1 MIINSKITEPSQIIF
16 YLVLGN
22 FLSGISSS
30 FHVFAKRTIIGF
42 VVGSAIIGIG
52 IFSLISSIGF
62 QTVDVNE
69 TFGVGES
76 TSYQITPNSG
86 AQQNMKI
93 TGEKFD
99 IKLSSPGTGLQI
111 PNEEKDGTIE
121 SYEDEL
127 VLDWVHQEDGVTR
140 IHIQNTGS
148 IDLEVDASL
157 NVTTDPILFSYHI
170 IVITSGVIIIGFS
183 MGFTLRKPKGF

>member
-1 MIINSKITEPSQIIF
+1 M
-16 YLVLGN
+16 L
-22 FLSGISSS
+22 
-30 FHVFAKRTIIGF
+30 AKRTIIGF

-62 QTVDVNE
+62 QTVDVTE

-76 TSYQITPNSG
+76 TSYQITANSG
-86 AQQNMKI
+86 AQQHMKI

-111 PNEEKDGTIE
+111 PNEEKDGTVE

-127 VLDWVHQEDGVTR
+127 ILDWVHQEDGVTR

-148 IDLEVDASL
+148 TDLEVDASL